1 MIITLTSTAG
11 QAQSKNFCSKAPTAL
26 AAAKLD
32 LPATPADHFSQMS
45 IAIALQHVPSESPGR
60 LVDVFRDFG
69 IPLQVR
75 HLYKG
80 DEVPTDLDELRV
92 LVVMGGPM
100 GVADI
105 GNAKYP
111 FLEQEIA
118 VLKRMVAADRPVLG
132 ICLGAQLLAFAAG
145 AKVYPNV
152 RPGAKPE
159 DPATPMPEFGWGPVN
174 FPFPGG
180 TEPIVMGLMD
190 GAMMFH
196 WHFDT
201 FDLPKLPPPPPPPAG
216 APPGPPPPTG
226 NALLT
231 SSRTC
236 KNQAFRFKNRL
247 FGFQYHFEMDQ
258 AGIEATIANAGEDVI
273 KVIGAEG
280 IKKIREETPRHY
292 ARHARLGNRIMQ
304 NFVQFLKVY

>member
-1 MIITLTSTAG
+1 
-11 QAQSKNFCSKAPTAL
+11 
-26 AAAKLD
+26 
-32 LPATPADHFSQMS
+32 MS
-45 IAIALQHVPSESPGR
+45 IAIALQHVPYESPGR

-69 IPLQVR
+69 IPTQVR

-80 DEVPTDLDELRV
+80 DEVPTDLDEVRV
-92 LVVMGGPM
+92 MVVLGGPM

-111 FLEQEIA
+111 FLEQEVA

-152 RPGAKPE
+152 KPGAKPE
-159 DPATPMPEFGWGPVN
+159 DPPTPMPEFGWGPVT

-190 GAMMFH
+190 GAQMFH
-196 WHFDT
+196 WHFET
-201 FDLPKLPPPPPPPAG
+201 FDLPKLPPPPNPAPPPA
-216 APPGPPPPTG
+216 PPPPTG
-226 NALLT
+226 NALIS
-231 SSRTC
+231 SSRAC

-247 FGFQYHFEMDQ
+247 FGFQYHMEMDES
-258 AGIEATIANAGEDVI
+258 GIEAMLANAKEDVI
-273 KVIGAEG
+273 KV
-280 IKKIREETPRHY
+280 
-292 ARHARLGNRIMQ
+292 LG
-304 NFVQFLKVY
+304 